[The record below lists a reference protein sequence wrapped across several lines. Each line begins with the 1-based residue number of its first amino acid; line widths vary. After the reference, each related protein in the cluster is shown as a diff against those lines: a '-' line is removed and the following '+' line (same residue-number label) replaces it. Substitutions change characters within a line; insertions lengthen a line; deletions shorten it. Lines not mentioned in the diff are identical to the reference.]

1 MSSLHPSASSR
12 LRRPYLAMGVT
23 VAAAAAIVGAIL
35 AGPADA
41 DGWRLLHWLCK
52 PLATVLIFLLA
63 WHTQPALSVRYRRW
77 ILAGIACSLLGDVL
91 LMLPQDLFVPGLVA
105 FLFGH
110 ACFIAG
116 FLGDSRFGVRS
127 WWLLVSLAYGALNLY
142 LLWDSIGAAL
152 RIPVV
157 VYVLVLAGMGGQALG
172 RARMFAQHDDAR
184 AGSARR
190 AAVGALLFML
200 SDTLLAWNRFHAAIP
215 LSSLWVL
222 STYYLAL
229 WWIAR
234 SVQRDDTVIEAAMI
248 KAEAAQ

>member
-1 MSSLHPSASSR
+1 
-12 LRRPYLAMGVT
+12 MGVT

-35 AGPADA
+35 ADPAVA

-52 PLATVLIFLLA
+52 PLATALIFLLA
-63 WHTQPALSVRYRRW
+63 WHAQPALSVRYRGW
-77 ILAGIACSLLGDVL
+77 ILTGIACSLLGDVL

-105 FLFGH
+105 FLCGH
-110 ACFIAG
+110 LCFIAA
-116 FLGDSRFGVRS
+116 FLDDSRFGARPG
-127 WWLLVSLAYGALNLY
+127 WLLASLAYGAANLC
-142 LLWDSIGAAL
+142 LLWGSIGAAL
-152 RIPVV
+152 RVPVI

-172 RARMFAQHDDAR
+172 RARMFAQHGDAR

-190 AAVGALLFML
+190 AAIGAMLFML

-222 STYYLAL
+222 STYYLAM

-234 SVQRDDTVIEAAMI
+234 SVQRDDTRIEAAMI

>member
-1 MSSLHPSASSR
+1 MSSSSPWVGSMLH
-12 LRRPYLAMGVT
+12 RPYLYPSLAMGVT
-23 VAAAAAIVGAIL
+23 VAAAGAILGAIL
-35 AGPADA
+35 AGPAA

-63 WHTQPALSVRYRRW
+63 WHARPALSTRYRRW

-91 LMLPQDLFVPGLVA
+91 LMLPQDLFVPGLVG
-105 FLFGH
+105 FLCGH
-110 ACFIAG
+110 LCFIAA
-116 FLGDSRFGVRS
+116 FLDDSRFGARPG
-127 WWLLVSLAYGALNLY
+127 WLLASLAYGALNLY

-152 RIPVV
+152 RVPVIVYVV
-157 VYVLVLAGMGGQALG
+157 VLTSMGGQALG
-172 RARMFAQHDDAR
+172 RARTLVAHD
-184 AGSARR
+184 SARR

-215 LSSLWVL
+215 LASLWVL

-234 SVQRDDTVIEAAMI
+234 SVQRDDAVIEAGAM
-248 KAEAAQ
+248 Q